1 MSGIDIVIE
10 VYKLLNVASIRTL
23 LGNGK
28 VWQHNRPLNSDRTD
42 IVISVGEYRSDTL
55 DSGYVD
61 VNIHTQN
68 LVEYYPIDIEDK
80 TFPDL
85 AKLKQVTDA
94 VLPLL
99 VSGLDYALYPDI
111 IGIPTRDKDGHW
123 YVNIRV
129 KFESID
135 AGKGVDLTL
144 MLETSTPD
152 GYGGAVMALS
162 EHWVGVGAVQN
173 IARGSQ
179 LNLNVGRFEFNLNCD
194 FLLPI
199 DTNVQKNM
207 QVHTNEGEYVIRG
220 IVQDGNFWRVNAAR
234 KDGVYGV
241 Y

>member
-10 VYKLLNVASIRTL
+10 VYRLLNVPAIRSL
-23 LGNGK
+23 LGDGK

-42 IVISVGEYRSDTL
+42 IVISVGEYKSDSL
-55 DSGYVD
+55 DSGYLD
-61 VNIHTQN
+61 VNIHTPN
-68 LVEYYPIDIEDK
+68 LKDYAPIEHEDP

-99 VSGLDYALYPDI
+99 VSGLDYALYPEI

-123 YVNIRV
+123 FVNIRV
-129 KFESID
+129 RFELID
-135 AGKGVDLTL
+135 SVSGIDVSL
-144 MLETSTPD
+144 MLETSTSD
-152 GYGGAVMALS
+152 GYGGATMSLS
-162 EHWVGVGAVQN
+162 QYWTGLGVVQN

-194 FLLPI
+194 FVLPLI
-199 DTNVQKNM
+199 SSVQKNM
-207 QVHTNEGEYVIRG
+207 QIHTNEGEYVIRG
-220 IVQDGNFWRVNAAR
+220 IVQDGDFWRVNAVR
-234 KDGVYGV
+234 KDGVYGE